1 MKGMSIMK
9 NYKKLAVIM
18 SVMMFGSVA
27 AACGG
32 SNNENKT
39 PHTTYSANDIE
50 NMSDDELEKAL
61 ENAANEI
68 EMSENAQE
76 VSSENVP
83 DAIDMWKDVTVTF
96 DGVNDYAFY
105 DIEYVGDNQIIKDS
119 VQFYPI
125 YQGLDDTSS
134 SKGFGSAYS
143 GSIFWIAA
151 IYDENALNEAGVTL
165 IKRID
170 TDRKAM
176 DKFESTLTPVKEG
189 TVDVF
194 CYTVPELPA
203 KWIAVTDETD
213 MTIFNDAIE
222 AVTKRARQNPEFTD
236 EKSWIKDENIHPMWG
251 AISKN
256 DEGRGTY
263 IEIGY
268 GDENGNFVGKCSASE
283 INAFYENGEWCKDVW
298 NAIPDYSIYM
308 SVLKVGEIINIE
320 SFEEWSTAPDLYVYF
335 EIN

>member
-1 MKGMSIMK
+1 MKGMSIMN

-18 SVMMFGSVA
+18 SVMMFGSAA
-27 AACGG
+27 AACGD

-76 VSSENVP
+76 VSSENAP
-83 DAIDMWKDVTVTF
+83 NAIDMWKDVTVTF

-119 VQFYPI
+119 VQFYPV
-125 YQGLDDTSS
+125 YQGLDGISS
-134 SKGFGSAYS
+134 SKGFGSACS
-143 GSIFWIAA
+143 GSTFWIAA
-151 IYDENALNEAGVTL
+151 IYDENALNEADVTL
-165 IKRID
+165 IKKID

-176 DKFESTLTPVKEG
+176 DMFESTLTPVKEG

-194 CYTVPELPA
+194 DYTVPELPA

-213 MTIFNDAIE
+213 VTIFSDAVE
-222 AVTKRARQNPEFTD
+222 AVTERARQNPEFTD

-256 DEGRGTY
+256 DEGRETW

-268 GDENGNFVGKCSASE
+268 GDETGNFVGKCSASK
-283 INAFYENGEWCKDVW
+283 INAFYENGEWCKDIW
-298 NAIPDYSIYM
+298 NAIPNVKHI
-308 SVLKVGEIINIE
+308 
-320 SFEEWSTAPDLYVYF
+320 
-335 EIN
+335 